1 MVAEPLR
8 DLSQPIEVPLVD
20 ATVAAFCGTGSKKE
34 SMAEET
40 QLLESGR
47 SLKKRQLLK
56 RHGHKKSNKRPK
68 LIPAP
73 QVQKKVKMDKKMKRL
88 IRKRAREYNSD
99 DDDEDGSGIQPGITN
114 NVTEEEDKEDD
125 EGEDGDIQ
133 PGITKF
139 TEGCRA
145 FRMAFR
151 NIMKKSVS
159 EDSLGPVL
167 SGHKKLIADKLAEE
181 EAERHVKGEAKKEKK
196 MLAEKGHV
204 KPANYLDSHE
214 KFLISVATKGV
225 VKLFNAV
232 NKAQTAQKGLNP
244 LRSKDAKEIR
254 KRTKEAF
261 FSELGKPLS
270 ATGTSGKAQTSKEKL
285 EVEEPA
291 WVPLRDNYMLTS
303 SRLKDW
309 DKVPE
314 KVASDDFG
322 KISEDSSSD
331 ED

>member
-1 MVAEPLR
+1 
-8 DLSQPIEVPLVD
+8 
-20 ATVAAFCGTGSKKE
+20 
-34 SMAEET
+34 MAEET

-47 SLKKRQLLK
+47 GLKKRQLLK
-56 RHGHKKSNKRPK
+56 RHGGKKSNKKPK
-68 LIPAP
+68 LMPVP
-73 QVQKKVKMDKKMKRL
+73 RVQKKVKMDKKMKKL

-99 DDDEDGSGIQPGITN
+99 DDGGDDNDIQPGITN
-114 NVTEEEDKEDD
+114 KVIEEEDKEINESSDDDKAGGQDAWNSTVSDMKNDISED

-167 SGHKKLIADKLAEE
+167 SGHKKLIAEKLAEE

-232 NKAQTAQKGLNP
+232 NKAQTAQKGLNSS
-244 LRSKDAKEIR
+244 RSKDAKEIR

-261 FSELGKPLS
+261 FSEIGKPLS
-270 ATGTSGKAQTSKEKL
+270 AAGTSAKVQGSKEKL

-291 WVPLRDNYMLTS
+291 WAPLRDNYMLTS

-322 KISEDSSSD
+322 KMSEDSSSD

>member
-1 MVAEPLR
+1 MP
-8 DLSQPIEVPLVD
+8 VPQ
-20 ATVAAFCGTGSKKE
+20 A
-34 SMAEET
+34 
-40 QLLESGR
+40 
-47 SLKKRQLLK
+47 
-56 RHGHKKSNKRPK
+56 
-68 LIPAP
+68 
-73 QVQKKVKMDKKMKRL
+73 QKKVKMDKKMKKL

-99 DDDEDGSGIQPGITN
+99 DDGAGGDIQPGITDKDI
-114 NVTEEEDKEDD
+114 EEEDKESDESSDDEEARGQDAWNSTVSDMNNDVSED
-125 EGEDGDIQ
+125 EGEDVEIQ

-145 FRMAFR
+145 FKMAFR
-151 NIMKKSVS
+151 SIMKKSVS

-181 EAERHVKGEAKKEKK
+181 EAERHANREAKKEKK

-214 KFLISVATKGV
+214 KFLLSIATKGV

-254 KRTKEAF
+254 NRTKEAF

-270 ATGTSGKAQTSKEKL
+270 ATSTSGKVQASTEKL

-291 WVPLRDNYMLTS
+291 WAPLRDNYMLTN

-309 DKVPE
+309 DKASE
-314 KVASDDFG
+314 KVASDDIG
-322 KISEDSSSD
+322 KMSEDSSSD